1 MEFMIVTGLSGAG
14 KSRAVDALEDI
25 GYYCVDNL
33 PPVLLAQFAQLFAES
48 HQSVERV
55 ALIVDSRGAAV
66 IEDFDRGLKEMQER
80 EIPYKIMFLDC
91 DDEVLLRRF
100 KETRRPHPLTEIG
113 DISIKEAIVRD
124 RQILQHVKQAADY
137 LIDTSRLSA
146 AQLREQI
153 VEIFT
158 EHPETA
164 MTVQCMSFGFKYGTP
179 HDADIVLDVRC
190 FPNPFYVDEL
200 KNRTGLESAVQD
212 YVLNCE
218 HSQEFQNRLYSLV
231 DYMLPLYRNEGKSRL
246 LIAIGCTGGKHR
258 SVTFVEKLA
267 DHLQQNGARVV
278 VNHRDIKK
286 L

>member
-33 PPVLLAQFAQLFAES
+33 PPVLLAQFAQLFAQS
-48 HQSVERV
+48 NQSVERV

-66 IEDFDRGLKEMQER
+66 IEDFDRGLKEMEER
-80 EIPYKIMFLDC
+80 GIPYKIMFLDC

-100 KETRRPHPLTEIG
+100 QETRRPHPLTEIG
-113 DISIKEAIVRD
+113 DVSLKEAITRD

-153 VEIFT
+153 VQIFT
-158 EHPETA
+158 ERPETA

-179 HDADIVLDVRC
+179 HDADIVLDARC

-200 KNRTGLESAVQD
+200 KNRTGLEKEVQD

-218 HSQEFQNRLYSLV
+218 ESREFQKRLYHLV

-267 DHLQQNGARVV
+267 EHLEQNGARVV

>member
-33 PPVLLAQFAQLFAES
+33 PPTLLAQFAQLFSQSKE
-48 HQSVERV
+48 SVERV
-55 ALIVDSRGAAV
+55 ALIVDARGAAML
-66 IEDFDRGLKEMQER
+66 EDFDRGLQEMRER
-80 EIPYKIMFLDC
+80 GISYKIMFLDC
-91 DDEVLLRRF
+91 DDEVLIRRF
-100 KETRRPHPLTEIG
+100 KETRRPHPLTEVG
-113 DISIKEAIVRD
+113 DISLKEAIVRN
-124 RQILQHVKQAADY
+124 RQILQHVKQAANY
-137 LIDTSRLSA
+137 LIDTSHLSA

-153 VEIFT
+153 VQIFT
-158 EHPETA
+158 ERPETA

-179 HDADIVLDVRC
+179 HDADIVLDARC

-200 KNRTGLESAVQD
+200 KTRTGLEKEVQD

-218 HSQEFQNRLYSLV
+218 ESREFQKRLYHLV

-258 SVTFVEKLA
+258 SVTFTEQLA
-267 DHLQQNGARVV
+267 RHLKAGGAWVI

>member
-33 PPVLLAQFAQLFAES
+33 PPVLLAQFAQLFAEA

-80 EIPYKIMFLDC
+80 EIPYEIMFLDC
-91 DDEVLLRRF
+91 DDEVLVRRF

-113 DISIKEAIVRD
+113 DISIKEAIARD

-153 VEIFT
+153 VAIFT

-179 HDADIVLDVRC
+179 RDADIVLDVRC
-190 FPNPFYVDEL
+190 FPNPFYVDDL
-200 KNRTGLESAVQD
+200 KNRTGLEPVVQD
-212 YVLNCE
+212 YVLNAE
-218 HSQEFQNRLYSLV
+218 HSREFQNRLYHLV

-267 DHLQQNGARVV
+267 EHLQQNGARVV